1 MSGRGVNPK
10 SAPGRRQPQ
19 MLEQTMAR
27 VRKERDAL
35 LALKRS
41 GGGALQTALGNIINQ
56 ECGFRVSSG
65 ISSALSGVGC
75 TPAASCGGSGGGGGG
90 GESACWGGRR
100 GGGMGGGGRGS
111 GGDGA
116 HQESDGAAS
125 YSDDC
130 FDGLSADERI
140 DLLLRL
146 QAVLEEE
153 ERLAAGG
160 AQLEEQEAWERA
172 HLEYLSRQAES
183 DGEGGGGAQAASS
196 SSSSSAAMEEG

>member
-19 MLEQTMAR
+19 MLEETMAR

-56 ECGFRVSSG
+56 ECGLRASSG
-65 ISSALSGVGC
+65 ISSALNGVGC
-75 TPAASCGGSGGGGGG
+75 TLAAYCGGSGGGSGF
-90 GESACWGGRR
+90 GGR
-100 GGGMGGGGRGS
+100 GGGGRGR

-116 HQESDGAAS
+116 HQESDGAES

-130 FDGLSADERI
+130 FDGLSSDERI

-146 QAVLEEE
+146 QAILEEE

-172 HLEYLSRQAES
+172 HLEYLSRQAEC
-183 DGEGGGGAQAASS
+183 DGEGGGGGQAANS